1 MPNALTVLASLYN
14 PRTLCGCL
22 LEHIRQ
28 ADVDAMRFLVDG
40 QVGLSQL
47 RENDAA
53 YLRRLLR
60 ERRRGDLTG

>member
-1 MPNALTVLASLYN
+1 MPTALAVLVRLYDR
-14 PRTLCGCL
+14 RTLSGRL
-22 LEHIRQ
+22 SEHVRQ

-47 RENDAA
+47 RAHDAA

-60 ERRRGDLTG
+60 GHRRRDVEG